1 MIMMHQP
8 VENMA
13 YCLTCTNE
21 WPVLLWASK
30 EHTLMCPEC
39 RWRLGVPKDFVSS
52 GWWAVGEHDA
62 GEVNSVEADRQGV
75 REKAYRTKKRDR
87 EREEFAR
94 DMRKDLERL
103 AIIDPCSSRV
113 ASRAR
118 KVKNREEE

>member
-8 VENMA
+8 AENTA

-103 AIIDPCSSRV
+103 AIFAAWGSMVMFRMQDGKI
-113 ASRAR
+113 
-118 KVKNREEE
+118 